1 VRKKILLL
9 LILTSFFHYSG
20 ICQERDNHGSGFL
33 FHGIVMDANTLLP
46 LPNTQIIINNSLSEV
61 SSSDGTFG
69 LYVLRYDTVI
79 FGHLGYKQV
88 FWIVGDTLTGREFAA
103 GIYMRTDTV
112 SIGEVIIVPR
122 YNNLKSQ
129 ILNSPSKIPSTME
142 NARYNVAISAYQG
155 KTTTGTLGDPES
167 NYNLLH
173 KRQSIAAYEKGG
185 IPSDAIAGFSPLILI
200 PAAYMLLHGLPEKP
214 SSFQKKLTTEEM
226 EQIKELYKKV
236 LAPLP
241 R

>member
-1 VRKKILLL
+1 VKKKILLL
-9 LILTSFFHYSG
+9 IILSFFIHYSG
-20 ICQERDNHGSGFL
+20 FCQEKDNSGSGFL

-46 LPNTQIIINNSLSEV
+46 VSNTQILINNSFSEV

-69 LYVLRYDTVI
+69 LYVLRNDTVR
-79 FGHLGYKQV
+79 FDHLGYKQV
-88 FWIVGDTLTGREFAA
+88 FWIVSDTLAGREFAA

-122 YNNLKSQ
+122 FNNLKSQ

-155 KTTTGTLGDPES
+155 KTTTGSLGDPEA
-167 NYNLLH
+167 NYNLIH
-173 KRQSIAAYEKGG
+173 KRQGIAAYEKGG

-214 SSFQKKLTTEEM
+214 SPYQKKLTQEEL
-226 EQIKELYKKV
+226 EQIKKLYKQV
-236 LAPLP
+236 LQE
-241 R
+241 